1 MDNLQLI
8 INTPLSEIDNN
19 VIIIKELEAYGFD
32 NWEGIQNKGRYYG
45 RLVYRTNDNRL
56 ISGQGTSAKGYAS
69 KENALKAARVNF
81 KENYKERILQNAWQ
95 VFKYLI

>member
-8 INTPLSEIDNN
+8 TNTALSEIDNN
-19 VIIIKELEAYGFD
+19 VVIIKGLEAYGFD
-32 NWEGIQNKGRYYG
+32 NWEGVQNKGRYYG

-69 KENALKAARVNF
+69 KENALKAARVAFENNM
-81 KENYKERILQNAWQ
+81 KEFYQNA
-95 VFKYLI
+95 